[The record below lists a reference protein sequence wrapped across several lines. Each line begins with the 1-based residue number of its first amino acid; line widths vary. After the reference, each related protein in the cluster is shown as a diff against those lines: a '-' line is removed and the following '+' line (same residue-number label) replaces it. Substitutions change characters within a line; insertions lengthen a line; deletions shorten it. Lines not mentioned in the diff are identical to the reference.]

1 MRCGVLVV
9 LGGDDRGC
17 KGFGS
22 GGSDL
27 GDEVGD
33 KDGDDDEE
41 EGDSGGGGGNIEDS
55 GGFGSGG
62 WCGGYG
68 GRR

>member
-9 LGGDDRGC
+9 LGGDDGGC
-17 KGFGS
+17 KRFGS
-22 GGSDL
+22 GRSDL

-33 KDGDDDEE
+33 KDGDDDKE
-41 EGDSGGGGGNIEDS
+41 EGDGEGGNIEDG

-62 WCGGYG
+62 WCGGCG